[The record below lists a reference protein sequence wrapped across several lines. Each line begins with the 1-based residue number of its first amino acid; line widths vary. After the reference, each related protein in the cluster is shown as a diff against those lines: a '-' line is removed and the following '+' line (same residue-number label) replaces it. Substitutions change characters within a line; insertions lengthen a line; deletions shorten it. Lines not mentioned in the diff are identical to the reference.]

1 MSNHVTVA
9 VAPYSGVEVGGEP
22 AVGDQPPLRTAKSDP
37 EPDSDESPKPK
48 RKERLARKAYSVD
61 EMAEITSLSPATI
74 WQVRKAKSDPE
85 PDSDE
90 GPKPKRKER
99 LERKAYSVDETAEM
113 TNLSPATIW
122 RLISAKKLATVKVG
136 GRRLVPNPAIDAL
149 LAAD

>member
-9 VAPYSGVEVGGEP
+9 VVPDSAVEVGGEHE
-22 AVGDQPPLRTAKSDP
+22 VGDQPPVRKAKSDP

-61 EMAEITSLSPATI
+61 ETAEI
-74 WQVRKAKSDPE
+74 
-85 PDSDE
+85 
-90 GPKPKRKER
+90 
-99 LERKAYSVDETAEM
+99 

>member
-22 AVGDQPPLRTAKSDP
+22 AVGDQPPLRT
-37 EPDSDESPKPK
+37 
-48 RKERLARKAYSVD
+48 
-61 EMAEITSLSPATI
+61 
-74 WQVRKAKSDPE
+74 AKSDPE